1 MSEERQRVILCEGYD
16 DRSFWAGWLV
26 GLGCTE
32 AKGRDPWG
40 RPVNQG
46 KYAYRTASGEFLLV
60 HPCDG
65 RERLAAQAEI
75 YLAGHPTHPLAHLLI
90 NHDSDEDAPEWG
102 DRDIEL
108 RKVDG
113 AASRIGASST
123 TTGDVPVSAVV
134 WGCNDGIETA
144 GVPIKQTLE
153 RLVAASIVAAYPGR
167 GPAVH
172 DWLVREPSTIG
183 SSHKA
188 HTYSLLAK
196 WYGDHGC
203 DDFFRAIWR
212 DVEVRRELE
221 MRLRNS
227 GAWSTAEAVVAS

>member
-1 MSEERQRVILCEGYD
+1 MSEARQSVILCEGYD
-16 DRSFWAGWLV
+16 DRSFWAGWLVV

-46 KYAYRTASGEFLLV
+46 KYAYRTATGEFLLV

-65 RERLAAQAEI
+65 RERLVEQAGF
-75 YLAGHPTHPLAHLLI
+75 YLTGHPTHPLAHLIL

-102 DRDIEL
+102 DREIEL
-108 RKVDG
+108 RKLASY
-113 AASRIGASST
+113 AADHVTIEAL
-123 TTGDVPVSAVV
+123 V
-134 WGCNDGIETA
+134 WGCDDGLEIA
-144 GVPIKQTLE
+144 GIPIKQTLE
-153 RLVAASIVAAYPGR
+153 RLVAAAIVAAYPGR
-167 GPAVH
+167 GPAVR
-172 DWLVREPSTIG
+172 DWLAGEPSTIG
-183 SSHKA
+183 SLHKA

-212 DVEVRRELE
+212 DDAVRRQLE
-221 MRLRNS
+221 ARLRES
-227 GAWSTAEAVVAS
+227 GAWATAETIMGS